1 MQVPIPTTFAPHP
14 ATLSNDVSVIPA
26 SRGIYALATL
36 ANPPHISWSINLRRR
51 LNRLLVSSYT
61 ASSGDLTT
69 FAQKVTSVSYWP
81 VASRLETSLI
91 LYQLTRESYPDSY
104 LRRLHLRMPWF
115 IGLTQTDSF
124 ARLQVSNR
132 LGSPKT
138 LRYGP
143 FRTREEA
150 ELYQE
155 QILGLYQLRRC
166 PDTLHPSPD
175 HPGCI
180 YGEMNQCLRPCQC
193 AVSAQEYAT
202 ESARVSDFLATAGK
216 ADLQYLAATRE
227 RAAADLDFE
236 QAALAHKRIEK
247 LQAAVSARDKVVA
260 QIQNFHGVALTAAS
274 APDTVNLWP
283 MFAGCWQTPLLVKL
297 TPETRSLD
305 SMLRER
311 LHAAF
316 ESPSASAVR
325 LEHLALFS
333 RWYYSSWRDGH
344 WFPFEA
350 LEQLSYR
357 RLVKAISA
365 LLKPD
370 PKDT

>member
-1 MQVPIPTTFAPHP
+1 MQVSIPITFAPDP
-14 ATLSNDVSVIPA
+14 ATLIDDVSIIPA
-26 SRGIYALATL
+26 SRGIYALTTL
-36 ANPPHISWSINLRRR
+36 ANPPHISWSINLKRR

-81 VASRLETSLI
+81 VSSRLESSLI
-91 LYQLTRESYPDSY
+91 LYQLTRESYPDTY

-124 ARLQVSNR
+124 ARLQISNR
-132 LGSPKT
+132 LSGLKT

-150 ELYQE
+150 EVYQE
-155 QILGLYQLRRC
+155 QIHGLYQLRRC

-193 AVSAQEYAT
+193 VVSSQEYAT
-202 ESARVSDFLATAGK
+202 ESARVSGFLATAGMS
-216 ADLQYLAATRE
+216 DLKYLAVTRD
-227 RAAADLDFE
+227 RAASDLDFE

-247 LQAAVSARDKVVA
+247 LQAAISTRDKVVA
-260 QIQNFHGVALTAAS
+260 GIQNFHGVALTAAS
-274 APDTVNLWP
+274 APDSVNLWP
-283 MFAGCWQTPLLVKL
+283 MYAGYWQTPLLL
-297 TPETRSLD
+297 ELRQETRSLD

-311 LHAAF
+311 LYAAF
-316 ESPSASAVR
+316 ESPTASGSR
-325 LEHLALFS
+325 LEQMALFS

-344 WFPFEA
+344 WFPFET
-350 LEQLSYR
+350 LQQINYR
-357 RLVKAISA
+357 RLVKAMANLVLARQS
-365 LLKPD
+365 D
-370 PKDT
+370 R